1 MAPSAPAAAPVAVVA
16 AGVWRTNPLI
26 ELHWRDWGEDSVV
39 FEARSGQLFQFDPL
53 AAALMA
59 CFEVGPRAL
68 GGVVAELSHDLGVDP
83 EHEVGDTVLA
93 LVEEFRRLGWLEPI
107 IGA

>member
-1 MAPSAPAAAPVAVVA
+1 MEPSAPAAAPVAA
-16 AGVWRTNPLI
+16 AWRTNPLI
-26 ELHWRDWGEDSVV
+26 ELHWRDWGDDSVV

-59 CFEVGPRAL
+59 CFEAGPRVL
-68 GGVVAELSHDLGVDP
+68 DGVVAELAGDLGVP
-83 EHEVGDTVLA
+83 AEGEVGDTVHA